1 MPRITSVHVLAAEPA
16 PASGLKGAL
25 FSQDFG
31 PCTLLVGPNGA
42 GKTTRGPLAV
52 TAAIEGL
59 ATVPTDPRRPYIGAS
74 PTNTL
79 VRLALDNGRTVER
92 DLAAQRGA
100 AAANAD
106 GVARSLVGVPPTAW
120 DLSDFAAGTSGDRGK
135 ILDAVARAGGTLDG
149 WTGER
154 CVAWIEGRMDDSIAD
169 VVAEIPPVDDGA
181 AWLRLALAWAE
192 RHQSECNAR
201 QRDLEGAS
209 RAAAARL
216 AAAPATADVAAL
228 DAEIERLAALLATD
242 TAVVSHAA
250 EGARLRAA
258 IHSGRTLVE
267 RYRQPEP
274 EPAPLVR
281 MDPIAPPSTPRPDPS
296 ALKAAER
303 AAQATVD
310 KVVADWRDADRQRQD
325 AERQATQAE
334 ARAVTHDGDALTC
347 IHCGA
352 ADPLG
357 RSRIRDR
364 VLAEAAQHRAAA
376 QELTARVAELV
387 IAGQAA
393 RAEHRKAADALASAE
408 ADIRTWDAQ
417 QRESTSRAAAIAQ
430 AEAAHDRAVESW
442 RAREARRLDDLA
454 HAEGALQTTQDLL
467 ADWQLRVAPVGAPEG
482 TREALDDLRLR
493 RETARAAAQARA
505 ESEAAFAR
513 YDDARAA
520 WDRSRALVQAVRD
533 TRDEMARAAYQPIH
547 DAATALLAGTEGLP
561 VPYFRGADDFGA
573 IIRGRRV
580 AFAGLSES
588 EGRITAAALVYAL
601 ATVSRCPVRLVLL
614 DGLEVVQRDH
624 RGPLLAALSR
634 AAQAGLVDTVIAT
647 MATAPGEDISDL
659 TNIDGLTVSE
669 VTRE

>member
-31 PCTLLVGPNGA
+31 ACTLLVGPNGA

-59 ATVPTDPRRPYIGAS
+59 ATVPTDPRRPYIGGT

-92 DLAAQRGA
+92 DLSAQRGA
-100 AAANAD
+100 AVASAD

-242 TAVVSHAA
+242 SAVVSHAA

-274 EPAPLVR
+274 EPAGPAL
-281 MDPIAPPSTPRPDPS
+281 PEATAPTTPRPSLAD
-296 ALKAAER
+296 AQAAER
-303 AAQATVD
+303 RADAAVQATIARYKDV
-310 KVVADWRDADRQRQD
+310 DRQRQD
-325 AERQATQAE
+325 AERQIVAPVE
-334 ARAVTHDGDALTC
+334 NHETC

-357 RSRIRDR
+357 RSRVAARSAEHR
-364 VLAEAAQHRAAA
+364 ETVARLA
-376 QELTARVAELV
+376 AELV
-387 IAGQAA
+387 TIAAEGTAA
-393 RAEHRKAADALASAE
+393 RAAHRVATDALAAVEAE
-408 ADIRTWDAQ
+408 ARAWDAR
-417 QRESTSRAAAIAQ
+417 QREVQAVQAAVDAHARTL
-430 AEAAHDRAVESW
+430 AAW

-505 ESEAAFAR
+505 ESEAAFQR

-547 DAATALLAGTEGLP
+547 DSATALLAGTEGLP

-659 TNIDGLTVSE
+659 TRIDGLTVSE
-669 VTRE
+669 VTRG